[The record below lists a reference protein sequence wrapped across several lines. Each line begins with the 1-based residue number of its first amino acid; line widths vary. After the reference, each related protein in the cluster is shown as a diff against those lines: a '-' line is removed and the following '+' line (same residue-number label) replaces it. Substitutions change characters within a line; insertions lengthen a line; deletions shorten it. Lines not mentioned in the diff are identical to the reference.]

1 MEEQVKSGDRNA
13 IFPPHQPLKSQK
25 FGIEI
30 IMLTLLQNGYKQ
42 ILT

>member
-1 MEEQVKSGDRNA
+1 MEEQAKSREKNKT
-13 IFPPHQPLKSQK
+13 FPPHQPLKSQK